1 MPVKVTNISKLFP
14 KLNTILFK
22 VLLLS
27 VLFSFSVNTNAIE
40 ADAHQKKVC
49 SVGKIESFKKRL
61 KVYNKIIT
69 KYSKKYG
76 VSESLIKAVI
86 TAESCFNPS
95 AVSPKGA
102 QGLMQLMPAT
112 AARFGVI
119 DSLDPDQNIQGG
131 TRYLKFLL
139 SYFNQYIFKA
149 VAAYNAGEGAVNKYK
164 GIPPY
169 KETINYVSKVS
180 ELHKIYSKGV
190 KVHSVFRQGKIRSY
204 RPLVTAKARLSPY
217 KNGKRNYARSSC
229 FKTTSRLKR
238 ATRFVKRGKIRQ
250 RLYFAKKGDTL
261 MKVMRKTG
269 VNKTKIKL
277 MNNLRSNTRLRR
289 GQKLLLWE
297 CRK

>member
-1 MPVKVTNISKLFP
+1 MLFP
-14 KLNTILFK
+14 KLSTVLFKIFLLSILFIY
-22 VLLLS
+22 V
-27 VLFSFSVNTNAIE
+27 VNTNAIE
-40 ADAHQKKVC
+40 ADAHQIKVC
-49 SVGKIESFKKRL
+49 SVGKIEKFKKRL
-61 KVYNKIIT
+61 KVYNKLIT
-69 KYSKKYG
+69 KYSQKYG

-119 DSLDPDQNIQGG
+119 DSLDPEQNIQGG

-139 SYFNQYIFKA
+139 SYFNQYIINA

-164 GIPPY
+164 GVPPY

-180 ELHKIYSKGV
+180 RLHKIYSKGV
-190 KVHSVFRQGKIRSY
+190 KVHSVFRQGKTQSY

-229 FKTTSRLKR
+229 FKTSSRLKR
-238 ATRFVKRGKIRQ
+238 TTRFVKRGKIRQ
-250 RLYFAKKGDTL
+250 RLYFARKGDTL